1 MKKII
6 CLLSLALLASCATK
20 KVVTAEKSP
29 TGFDAVLSGYNYPF
43 PVSSYAFETQGQKL
57 QMSYMDIKPGTDVKK
72 TVVMF
77 HGKNFGG
84 FYFEPIVKELIG
96 KGFRVIVPDQIGF
109 GKSSKPEHF
118 QYSFQLLARLTDDLL
133 KQLGAQEFTLVGH
146 SMGGMLATRYALMY
160 PEKVK
165 KLVLVNPIGLEDYK
179 LLAPYKTVDELYAG
193 ELKNNEDKIRDY
205 QKAAYYDGNWKT
217 EYEPMIV
224 PAVGWTKGPDHALV
238 ARNAA
243 LTAELIYTQPV
254 VYEFKKLKM
263 KTTLINGDRDKTAIG
278 KAWASPENQKIMGN
292 YPKLGPE
299 VAKMIPQGKLISM
312 KGLGHVPF
320 VEDFSG
326 FMKLFV
332 PEL

>member
-20 KVVTAEKSP
+20 KVVTAEKSL

-57 QMSYMDIKPGTDVKK
+57 QMSYMDIKPGTEVKK

-84 FYFEPIVKELIG
+84 FYFEPIVKELVS

-146 SMGGMLATRYALMY
+146 SMGGMLA
-160 PEKVK
+160 
-165 KLVLVNPIGLEDYK
+165 N
-179 LLAPYKTVDELYAG
+179 
-193 ELKNNEDKIRDY
+193 
-205 QKAAYYDGNWKT
+205 
-217 EYEPMIV
+217 
-224 PAVGWTKGPDHALV
+224 
-238 ARNAA
+238 
-243 LTAELIYTQPV
+243 
-254 VYEFKKLKM
+254 
-263 KTTLINGDRDKTAIG
+263 
-278 KAWASPENQKIMGN
+278 
-292 YPKLGPE
+292 
-299 VAKMIPQGKLISM
+299 
-312 KGLGHVPF
+312 
-320 VEDFSG
+320 
-326 FMKLFV
+326 
-332 PEL
+332 